1 MAMAR
6 VLLMPQCMFDRS
18 TRVGDIVLAHTA
30 TASVF
35 DRRRIDYCCSGH
47 DALDAACQKR
57 GVAVD
62 TILAELQ
69 EAVAVAPM
77 DVDLRTTPTSTL
89 ISRVI
94 AHQHRDIRA
103 TLALLQ
109 YAAANLASTRRG
121 VRIVR
126 QLRAFLDEL
135 GDRLLAHMSHEE
147 EHLFPLLL
155 AQPVLEETRT
165 KLGKMF
171 DDHADITRLLRA
183 MRELTDDYG
192 IPIDDNDLRCLYAGL
207 SELDALITRHH
218 HVENHVLLAR
228 FR

>member
-1 MAMAR
+1 
-6 VLLMPQCMFDRS
+6 MFDRN

-47 DALDAACQKR
+47 DALETACEKR
-57 GVAVD
+57 GMEVETV
-62 TILAELQ
+62 LSELQ
-69 EAVAVAPM
+69 TAVNAPA

-109 YAAANLASTRRG
+109 YAVANLASTRHG
-121 VRIVR
+121 VRIIR
-126 QLRAFLDEL
+126 QLRVRLDEL
-135 GDRLLAHMSHEE
+135 SDRLLAHMSHEE
-147 EHLFPLLL
+147 EKLFPLLL
-155 AQPVLEETRT
+155 VQPVLEATRT
-165 KLGKMF
+165 KLGQMF

-192 IPIDDNDLRCLYAGL
+192 IPIDDNELRRLYAGL